1 MGCGCN
7 PRTGKC
13 FDPEDEGPSE
23 ADLARFGGVI
33 LSCPNC
39 TTDVHDEAALCPT
52 CGYAMGDVA
61 SEPATGKSKYAV
73 GTAVVI
79 IGAFLI
85 FMVRNVI

>member
-13 FDPEDEGPSE
+13 FDPEDEGPSA
-23 ADLARFGGVI
+23 ADLARFGSVI
-33 LSCPNC
+33 VSCPNC
-39 TTDVHDEAALCPT
+39 TTDIHDEATMCPT
-52 CGYAMGDVA
+52 CGHAMGHVA
-61 SEPATGKSKYAV
+61 SEPVKSKTRFAV

-85 FMVRNVI
+85 FMVRQIF